1 MLIWTS
7 ISNGICSSAISTS
20 FVSFVEKSA
29 LLVRK
34 GSADIIIQSGL
45 TSSVMKLRLDEIQL
59 TILRLLNDKWYEN
72 HVVGLSFHDLITQL
86 GVNEAKVTHSIEV
99 LVDDGLTQRSL
110 ASIQREASRY
120 IITAGGI
127 DVYEETLPP
136 SQRRQ

>member
-99 LVDDGLTQRSL
+99 LVDNGLTQRSL

>member
-1 MLIWTS
+1 
-7 ISNGICSSAISTS
+7 
-20 FVSFVEKSA
+20 
-29 LLVRK
+29 
-34 GSADIIIQSGL
+34 
-45 TSSVMKLRLDEIQL
+45 MKLRLDEIQL

-136 SQRRQ
+136 SQRRL